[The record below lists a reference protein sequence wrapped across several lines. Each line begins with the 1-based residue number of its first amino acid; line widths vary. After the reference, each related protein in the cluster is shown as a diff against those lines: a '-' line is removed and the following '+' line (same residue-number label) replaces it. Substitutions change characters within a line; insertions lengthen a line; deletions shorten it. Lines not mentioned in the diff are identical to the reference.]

1 MWTETR
7 NVSRIIYFTWT
18 YERLSELE
26 VFLRKSI
33 SKKKIAFEQIVR
45 DGKNGAKSDKR
56 GPKNAPQGCELIIKH
71 VHMYYKTFWTKPR
84 TNCSREVRDIESGS
98 WQRLEG
104 WGSWRMTICKRLVPP
119 DDHLQEARSSEWSF
133 ARGWILR
140 MIICKQLV
148 PPDDHLQKGGSSRG
162 SFARGWIP
170 WTIIK
175 RLDPPN

>member
-7 NVSRIIYFTWT
+7 NVSWIIYFTWT

>member
-33 SKKKIAFEQIVR
+33 LKKKIAFEQIVR

-98 WQRLEG
+98 LQG
-104 WGSWRMTICKRLVPP
+104 WLGWLWWRMIICKWPIPP
-119 DDHLQEARSSEWSF
+119 DYHLQEAGPFRWSF
-133 ARGWILR
+133 ARGQSLR
-140 MIICKQLV
+140 MIICKMPAPL
-148 PPDDHLQKGGSSRG
+148 DDHL
-162 SFARGWIP
+162 
-170 WTIIK
+170 
-175 RLDPPN
+175 